1 MTREPCTR
9 GAEEGAEVEHALLL
23 VYYGFREGFLKA
35 SAKLQPVVETPTI
48 AEAGHS
54 VSVHIDREIEAESRK
69 WRRPLTA
76 D

>member
-1 MTREPCTR
+1 MD
-9 GAEEGAEVEHALLL
+9 
-23 VYYGFREGFLKA
+23 YGFREGFLKT
-35 SAKLQPVVETPTI
+35 SAKLQPVVETPPI

-54 VSVHIDREIEAESRK
+54 VSVHIDRKIEAESRK